1 MAEKE
6 QLADDIPQVQQQILQ
21 YQSAHPQLLYYQQMQ
36 YPQLQQQ
43 NAQQILLPGAMM
55 LANNIPYAVPSGQYN
70 QMTQASYYSPPQPPS
85 QQIQQ
90 QAANS
95 VSFTPYPYQAYSNQQ
110 LMQMQNCAMPSMT
123 VSHNNNNN
131 NNSNN
136 GSYKSH
142 KKYTKLQIPSKC
154 STCNLNFD
162 NEASYQNHIKT
173 HVKCDHDGCQF
184 EASKRVVI
192 QHKRDVHDTGAGIG
206 TGRHKDN
213 TVQSQKKRKIGD
225 NCDQR
230 NEINATGVQCG
241 DEDDSGGIQVKIMQ
255 DAEIEQWRAE
265 RRARYPTAERVAQ
278 KAEELQQSQLLQL
291 DKTQEYL
298 SRFREGP
305 LSASS
310 MKTNVLS
317 QDGGD
322 QSQQKQSK
330 KQKTKSTSNQKPCTV
345 FAKQGKCKYGS
356 RCRYSHTPLNSESP
370 GADNAGSIV
379 KSGAYSN
386 VQLAFF
392 MKVVNYLTS
401 QKSLVQALNEDVIL
415 EGNVESSLTST
426 NSVDEDIEEGEI
438 SSDQLQQ

>member
-6 QLADDIPQVQQQILQ
+6 QVADDIPQVQQQTLQ
-21 YQSAHPQLLYYQQMQ
+21 QQTVHPQLLYYQQMQ
-36 YPQLQQQ
+36 YPQMQQQ
-43 NAQQILLPGAMM
+43 SALQNLLPGGMM

-70 QMTQASYYSPPQPPS
+70 HQMTQASYYSPPQPPS

-95 VSFTPYPYQAYSNQQ
+95 VAYAPYPYQAYSNQY

-131 NNSNN
+131 
-136 GSYKSH
+136 GSSKSH
-142 KKYTKLQIPSKC
+142 KKYAKQLIPSEC

-184 EASKRVVI
+184 EAPKRVVT

-206 TGRHKDN
+206 AGRHKDD

-225 NCDQR
+225 TCDQR
-230 NEINATGVQCG
+230 NEINTAGVQCVN
-241 DEDDSGGIQVKIMQ
+241 EDDSGGIQVKIMQ

-278 KAEELQQSQLLQL
+278 KAEELQQSQSLQV

-310 MKTNVLS
+310 MKTNVLA

-330 KQKTKSTSNQKPCTV
+330 KQKTKSTSKQKTCTV

-370 GADNAGSIV
+370 GADDASSII
-379 KSGAYSN
+379 KSGAQSN
-386 VQLAFF
+386 VQLTFF
-392 MKVVNYLTS
+392 MKVVDYLTS
-401 QKSLVQALNEDVIL
+401 QKSLVEVLDEDVIL
-415 EGNVESSLTST
+415 EGNVEFPLTST
-426 NSVDEDIEEGEI
+426 NSIDEDIEEGEI